1 MREVRFEYPSPK
13 FRILY
18 PEYSRGKKHI
28 ILKGGRASTKSWSVA
43 MALLDHCRTYN
54 GLQVMCGREVQNSI
68 AESSKRLLDNTIG
81 RLGLGDEF
89 KSTNTYIEHKDTGSF
104 IRFMG
109 MEGNHESIKGLE
121 SYDIFWVE
129 EAQSVTDG
137 SLEVLIPTMRAPGAQ
152 IWYTYNPNLPTTP
165 IESVPRR
172 YPDQTLVESINYTE
186 VLKYLDANTIAE
198 AEADRADNEERY
210 NWIWLGQYRAQSQ
223 DTYIP
228 LRLVTG
234 AVARRPT
241 LTNEPVVAGLDIG
254 LFHDRCVLVV
264 RQGPNVIYTRE
275 WKDAVAMDVVD
286 QVEGYMN
293 RYGVV
298 KLAVDA
304 NGQGAAVYQELYS
317 RMGEKVVG
325 IMAGAAS
332 RQQSKYSKLRDE
344 AWGRLKEWLETGSL
358 PADRE
363 RDWITDL
370 TNIKYFYDEK
380 GRYKIE
386 SKKSYLGRGF
396 HSTDWADALSY
407 SLLVDAGTASA
418 AYWQGGGEVEYR
430 RERFGIYGPSDWMGI

>member
-1 MREVRFEYPSPK
+1 MREVKFEYPSEK

-43 MALLDHCRTYN
+43 MALLDHCRTYH

-68 AESSKRLLDNTIG
+68 AESSKRLLDNTIS
-81 RLGLGDEF
+81 RLGLCDEF
-89 KSTNTYIEHKDTGSF
+89 RSTNTYIEHKDTGSF

-121 SYDIFWVE
+121 SYNIFWVE

-172 YPDQTLVESINYTE
+172 YPEQTLVEQINYTE

-198 AEADRADNEERY
+198 AEADKADNEERY

-228 LRLVTG
+228 LKLVTE
-234 AVARRPT
+234 AVSRRPT
-241 LTNEPVVAGLDIG
+241 LTHEPVVAGLDIG

-275 WKDAVAMDVVD
+275 WKDAVAMDVIE
-286 QVEGYMN
+286 QVEGYMT
-293 RYGVV
+293 RFGVV

-344 AWGRLKEWLETGSL
+344 AWGRMKEWLETGSL
-358 PADRE
+358 PSDRE

-370 TNIKYFYDEK
+370 TNIKFFYDEK

-407 SLLVDAGTASA
+407 SLLVDAGTSSTQ
-418 AYWQGGGEVEYR
+418 YWQGGGEVEYR

>member
-1 MREVRFEYPSPK
+1 
-13 FRILY
+13 
-18 PEYSRGKKHI
+18 
-28 ILKGGRASTKSWSVA
+28 

-68 AESSKRLLDNTIG
+68 AESSKRLLDNTIS

-89 KSTNTYIEHKDTGSF
+89 RSTNTYIEHKDTGSF

-121 SYDIFWVE
+121 SYNIFWVE

-198 AEADRADNEERY
+198 AEADKADNEERY

-228 LRLVTG
+228 LKLVTE
-234 AVARRPT
+234 AVARRRT
-241 LTNEPVVAGLDIG
+241 LTHEPIVAGLDIG

-275 WKDAVAMDVVD
+275 WKDAVAMDVVE

-293 RYGVV
+293 RFGVV

-407 SLLVDAGTASA
+407 SLLVDAGTAST